1 MDWKLQTRLV
11 KTDIKERRKRRGAMT
26 RVLSLEFPNKS
37 KSIDKSFR
45 SDANN
50 FEKDQAVIKWNHENV
65 QRQDSQQLLT
75 TEIST

>member
-50 FEKDQAVIKWNHENV
+50 FEKDQAVIKWYHENV